1 LFLQNIIIYYDL
13 LYLVLP
19 FFVVDFLSSLYLL
32 LSVLIFYL
40 ISFLSYTSFSK
51 QKYIFSFI

>member
-1 LFLQNIIIYYDL
+1 
-13 LYLVLP
+13 
-19 FFVVDFLSSLYLL
+19 

-51 QKYIFSFI
+51 QKYIFSFIWLIFIFIMRLILTLEIFLLLSTDECMLEC